1 MAAETESTNRR
12 RAVFLDR
19 DGTVNEEVGYLASVD
34 RLRLFPY
41 SAEAVRKLNDAGLCT
56 VLATNQGGVA
66 RGFQNDAELAEIR
79 AALAGR
85 LAAAGARLDAI
96 YYCPHH
102 PKADGPFGRACACR
116 KPKRGMF
123 EAAARDL

>member
-19 DGTVNEEVGYLASVD
+19 DGTVNEEVGDLASVD

-56 VLATNQGGVA
+56 VLATNQGGAA
-66 RGFQNDAELAEIR
+66 RGFRTAAQPAEIH
-79 AALAGR
+79 APPAGR
-85 LAAAGARLDAI
+85 LGGAGARLAAI
-96 YYCPHH
+96 SYCPHP
-102 PKADGPFGRACACR
+102 PKADGPPGGACACR